1 MYESVGYDAA
11 GNMIRDKDVGDDGW
25 MTYDGDDKMVWHN
38 AGNTTND
45 PTVYL
50 YDTYGKRNET
60 AGDHSGTRKYIRG
73 LFWNI
78 FESCRVAYKRK
89 EVKILLSYLS
99 TS

>member
-1 MYESVGYDAA
+1 MV
-11 GNMIRDKDVGDDGW
+11 RDKDVGDDGW

-60 AGDHSGTRKYIRG
+60 AGDHSGTRNTSAVCFG
-73 LFWNI
+73 I
-78 FESCRVAYKRK
+78 FLSRVG
-89 EVKILLSYLS
+89 
-99 TS
+99 